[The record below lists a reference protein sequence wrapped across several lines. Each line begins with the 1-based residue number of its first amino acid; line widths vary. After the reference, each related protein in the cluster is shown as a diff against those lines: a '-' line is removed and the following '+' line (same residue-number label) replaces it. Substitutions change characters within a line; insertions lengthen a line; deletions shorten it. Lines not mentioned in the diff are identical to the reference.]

1 MSDLNI
7 AMILRFVDKATAPAA
22 AALRQVDRASNGMMR
37 LGRDQVALNSRMI
50 AQTQARS
57 QALLGEAAAL
67 AASGAGMV
75 AMLRPAIQFE
85 DAMTRVG
92 AVSRASDEELARL
105 TETARQLGRE
115 TPWAASQAAEGMQFL
130 AMAGFDVN
138 ETIAAM
144 PGLLNL
150 ASAGATDLGTTS
162 DIASNVL
169 TGFNMDA
176 AEMGRLGD
184 VLANTF
190 TTSNTNLSML
200 GETMKYVAPAA
211 ASLGVDV
218 ETTAAMAGKL
228 GDAGIQ
234 GSEAGTALRAVLLR
248 LSAPSSAAA
257 ALMQELGIQTTDAA
271 GNMRALP
278 EILADLDKSTKTMGS
293 ATRAEV
299 IKTIFET
306 EAMSAATVLLGSAGS
321 GALQE
326 YAESLR
332 ETGTAARIASK
343 MNDTVGGSLRSLSSR
358 AEAAA
363 ISIGNGFIPVLAN
376 MVERIMPVI
385 DQVTAWAEANPQLV
399 ETIGWVIVGL
409 FGLRAALLL
418 TQMAVQT
425 VMLAYWAFNAVLG
438 IIIWVMGAATKAA
451 LIFGKVLRLLA
462 VGVRFVGRALIW
474 MGRAAL
480 ANPIGLLIAAIAA
493 GAYLIYRN
501 WDGIV
506 DYFSAAFDR
515 IKAAF
520 DEGFLQGVVQVLKE
534 LNPLIF
540 QNWDSIVAYFTEKFD
555 RIKAAFGEGFLQGMI
570 QLLKEMNPFTLLM
583 DLLRGITQAVFD
595 EGAAFIDNL
604 HAGISSRIGAMVDSV
619 RAKINSMIPEPL
631 MKAWS
636 WVLGDGETP
645 DPAPTGGRELG
656 GPVRAGQV
664 YRWLEKGEEYF
675 VPNSDGKVVSNRDV
689 RAMRAGGGSRSFSIG
704 SIHVH
709 AAPGMSARDVA
720 REVARQIEEKARAAG
735 FALDDGGEYA

>member
-7 AMILRFVDKATAPAA
+7 AMILRFVDKATAPAK
-22 AALRQVDRASNGMMR
+22 AALRQVDRASNGMMAK
-37 LGRDQVALNSRMI
+37 GREQLALSGRQI
-50 AQTQARS
+50 AATQARS
-57 QALLGEAAAL
+57 QALLGEATAL
-67 AASGAGMV
+67 AASGMGMV

-85 DAMTRVG
+85 DAMAKVG
-92 AVSRASDEELARL
+92 AVSRASDEDLARL
-105 TETARQLGRE
+105 TGTARQLGRE

-169 TGFNMDA
+169 TGFNMEA

-211 ASLGVDV
+211 ASLGVDI

-278 EILADLDKSTKTMGS
+278 DILADLDKSTKTMGS

-376 MVERIMPVI
+376 MVDRIMPVI

-399 ETIGWVIVGL
+399 ETIGWIVVGL
-409 FGLRAALLL
+409 FGMRVALLL
-418 TQMAVQT
+418 TRMAVQT
-425 VMLAYWAFNAVLG
+425 VSLAYWVFNGALAVVV
-438 IIIWVMGAATKAA
+438 WTMGAAMKTV
-451 LIFGKVLRLLA
+451 LIFGRVLRLLA
-462 VGVRFVGRALIW
+462 IGVRLVGQALIW

-480 ANPIGLLIAAIAA
+480 SNPIVLLIAAIAA
-493 GAYLIYRN
+493 GVYLIYQN
-501 WDGIV
+501 WDG
-506 DYFSAAFDR
+506 
-515 IKAAF
+515 
-520 DEGFLQGVVQVLKE
+520 
-534 LNPLIF
+534 
-540 QNWDSIVAYFTEKFD
+540 IVAYFTEKFD
-555 RIKAAFGEGFLQGMI
+555 RIKAAFDEGFLQGLI
-570 QLLKEMNPFTLLM
+570 QLLNEVNPFMLLL
-583 DLLRGITQAVFD
+583 DLLSGITKAVFD
-595 EGAAFIDNL
+595 EGVKFIDSL
-604 HAGISSRIGAMVDSV
+604 HAGISSRIGAMVDAV
-619 RAKINSMIPEPL
+619 KAKLTSMMPDL
-631 MKAWS
+631 
-636 WVLGDGETP
+636 VLKMIGDEEEASGAKP
-645 DPAPTGGRELG
+645 GGGRELG

-675 VPNSDGKVVSNRDV
+675 VPNTDGKVVSNRDV

-720 REVARQIEEKARAAG
+720 REVARQLEEKARAAG